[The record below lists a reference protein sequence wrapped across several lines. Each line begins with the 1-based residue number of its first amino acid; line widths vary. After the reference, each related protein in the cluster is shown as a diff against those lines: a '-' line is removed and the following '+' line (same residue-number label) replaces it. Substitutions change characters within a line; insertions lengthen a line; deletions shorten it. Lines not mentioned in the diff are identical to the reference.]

1 MKRITALLHV
11 VDSINTWVGR
21 AVAILILPI
30 LGVTLYG
37 VIMRY
42 LVHRPTV
49 WGGEVLL
56 LIFVPV
62 AVMAGGYVLAQDE
75 HIRIDVLYSRWSPR
89 GKAIANVA
97 TFAVFLLVFTIL
109 GWVTIEMAWRSV
121 KVMEVAPSIFRG
133 PVYPKKIALALGA
146 ILFLLGGMAQFIRN
160 IRFIRGRGKIGEANS
175 ER

>member
-1 MKRITALLHV
+1 MRGITALLHV
-11 VDSINTWVGR
+11 VDNINTWVGK
-21 AVAILILPI
+21 AMAALILAL

-49 WGGEVLL
+49 WGAEVLL
-56 LIFVPV
+56 LLFVPV
-62 AVMAGGYVLAQDE
+62 AVLAGGYVLAQNE

-89 GKAIANVA
+89 GKAIADVA
-97 TFAVFLLVFTIL
+97 TFVVFLLVFTVL

-121 KVMEVAPSIFRG
+121 TTMEVAPSIFRG
-133 PVYPKKIALALGA
+133 PVYPKKIALALGV
-146 ILFLLGGMAQFIRN
+146 ILFLLGGVAQFIRN
-160 IRFIRGRGKIGEANS
+160 IRFIRGRGKIGEADS